1 MNYPGSF
8 FVGGVCLNAIVVSLF
23 ISAEE
28 FQRLYQGSAKT
39 VHALSV
45 DGRNIRFPAAILRPF
60 VLHNGVS
67 GTFQIN
73 FDEQNRF
80 QSIQRLG

>member
-1 MNYPGSF
+1 MKS
-8 FVGGVCLNAIVVSLF
+8 ITVSLT

-28 FQRLYQGSAKT
+28 FQRLYHGSVKT
-39 VHALSV
+39 VFAQSL
-45 DGRNIRFPAAILRPF
+45 DGRSIRFPAAILRPF
-60 VLHNGVS
+60 VLHTGIR

-73 FDEQNRF
+73 FDEDNRF